1 MNATVRRQIRRAI
14 TAGAVTAAI
23 TAGGAAA
30 SATSAQAV
38 AYPVASVQAT
48 IAAPR
53 TTISV
58 TTLTTT
64 RARPGAI
71 HVTLTAPGLGVVGY
85 STQPGPGAVTIV
97 ASPLSSKLTPGT
109 STWTLTDLVDRKT
122 YPVRVTFR
130 RTSVIHVDWVDGV
143 GGSQIGYSVKVS
155 HLTPTGYTASKLSPV
170 WVQRLVAGRW
180 VTAATVTTDS
190 FGRVTGL
197 VSAPTGRAVVRFVRP
212 VGATVTGAATPG
224 RAVVVIAEGC

>member
-1 MNATVRRQIRRAI
+1 MAI
-14 TAGAVTAAI
+14 TRSIIRAAVAGAAVTAVAVGCA
-23 TAGGAAA
+23 TPA
-30 SATSAQAV
+30 SAAPVPAV

-48 IAAPR
+48 IASPR

-85 STQPGPGAVTIV
+85 STQPGPGAVTVV
-97 ASPLSSKLTPGT
+97 ASPLSSRLTPGT
-109 STWTLTDLVDRKT
+109 STWTLTDLVDRTT
-122 YPVRVTFR
+122 YPVKVTFR
-130 RTSVIHVDWVDGV
+130 RTSVIHVDWVNGV
-143 GGSQIGYSVKVS
+143 GGNQIGYSIKVS

-170 WVQRLVAGRW
+170 YVQRLVAGRW
-180 VTAATVTTDS
+180 VTAATVTTDQ